1 MSFVS
6 HFIQQKLNEYDN
18 INEKPNIF
26 SDKLIHRYP
35 PPTVFSQ
42 KLVEIAKKLP
52 AVYESF
58 EKSFILH
65 FKDPNNNEYKQIY
78 ESDRRNL
85 DGIVND
91 EFLLENDVMNNIQHL
106 NRNLEKLY
114 VAIEILKKENKL
126 LMKKAVQLNKT
137 VNTSDE
143 MFDNF
148 KEFYEIQYLRNWAV
162 ILAIII
168 VVFTISKVFK
178 SKQFKV

>member
-1 MSFVS
+1 MSSVS

-18 INEKPNIF
+18 IDEKQNIF
-26 SDKLIHRYP
+26 SDKLIHQYP

-42 KLVEIAKKLP
+42 KLIEIAQKLP
-52 AVYESF
+52 PVYESF
-58 EKSFILH
+58 EKSFVLH
-65 FKDPNNNEYKQIY
+65 HKNENDNEYKQIY
-78 ESDRRNL
+78 EGDKRNL

-91 EFLLENDVMNNIQHL
+91 GFLLENEVTNNMQHL

-126 LMKKAVQLNKT
+126 LMKKALHLNKT
-137 VNTSDE
+137 VNTTDE

-148 KEFYEIQYLRNWAV
+148 KEFYEIQYLRNWALV
-162 ILAIII
+162 LAIII
-168 VVFTISKVFK
+168 VVITISKVFK